1 MHGDA
6 IEARLRATSIFREA
20 AADDLMTIARETT
33 IRRIDEGQSLWRAGD
48 AATHFAIVTRGIVH
62 VVRRHPNR
70 EASTVGI
77 FVAREWVGTVAVLQ
91 RKPFPAEAVA
101 STEVVELM
109 WIRAEPVLALMAR
122 SPSLVLRFNAD
133 LCERAEML
141 RARIHVLSAG
151 AVPQRIATL
160 FLYLAE
166 RLGDVGDDGVTRIP
180 VALSRAGVA
189 RLVSARVETV
199 IRVLSEWQKAGWLL
213 TDTTGFDL
221 RDVAALE
228 KISGSE

>member
-1 MHGDA
+1 MHSDG
-6 IEARLRATSIFREA
+6 IEARLRATAIFKDA
-20 AADDLMTIARETT
+20 VADDITAIARETT
-33 IRRIDEGQSLWRAGD
+33 IRRFEEGQSLWRAGD
-48 AATHFAIVTRGIVH
+48 TASHFAIVTRGIVQ

-101 STEVVELM
+101 STDVVEVM
-109 WIRAEPVLALMAR
+109 WIKAEPVLAMMAR
-122 SPSLVLRFNAD
+122 SPALVLRFNAD

-151 AVPQRIATL
+151 AVAQRVATL

-166 RLGDVGDDGVTRIP
+166 RLGDVGEDGVTRVP
-180 VALSRAGVA
+180 VALSRTSVA
-189 RLVSARVETV
+189 HLVSARVETV
-199 IRVLSEWQKAGWLL
+199 IRVVSEWQKAGWLA
-213 TDTTGFDL
+213 TDSTGFDL
-221 RDVAALE
+221 RDVPALE
-228 KISGSE
+228 RVSGSE